1 MIHVRSLGTLW
12 RVAFF
17 FWGGGEIWNANLLLM
32 LHNGIR
38 VKAPDPGRDQL
49 PTEPGACVKVGTV
62 LQCHRTSTEG
72 QQRTRS
78 GWEGIWE
85 LSPRPRRSALP
96 RHSPATKMVT
106 SVLFSEDGAVSRKA
120 IALQLKPK
128 CFTSSFQ

>member
-1 MIHVRSLGTLW
+1 MAVNDPCSVTGHL
-12 RVAFF
+12 VACGFF
-17 FWGGGEIWNANLLLM
+17 FGGAGGGEIWNANLLLM

-85 LSPRPRRSALP
+85 LSPHPRRSALP
-96 RHSPATKMVT
+96 RHSPATKT
-106 SVLFSEDGAVSRKA
+106 VLQFYFQKTVPFLVR
-120 IALQLKPK
+120 QLL
-128 CFTSSFQ
+128 CN